1 MKHTRVV
8 RIVNVTEVKN
18 KFGEIIERVYASN
31 EDLIVERG
39 GIPVVAIIPIS
50 VYQKNVGA
58 PPDAAP
64 DVVQRV
70 ATASERAESSQ
81 RLGELFKN
89 VHAQMPKVDE
99 EEAERLINAE
109 VTRMRA
115 ARRKP
120 MKARPTRERS
130 RRRVRR

>member
-1 MKHTRVV
+1 MKYARVV
-8 RIVNVTEVKN
+8 HTLNVTEVKSN
-18 KFGEIIERVYASN
+18 FGEIIERLYASN

-64 DVVQRV
+64 DVVQRIP
-70 ATASERAESSQ
+70 TASERSEASQ
-81 RLGELFKN
+81 RLGELLKN
-89 VHAQMPKVDE
+89 VHAQTPKMDE
-99 EEAERLINAE
+99 EAAERLIHAE
-109 VTRMRA
+109 VTRMRV

-120 MKARPTRERS
+120 MKARPTSARS